1 MKLIDSIHDP
11 STKKAVLIFE
21 DINSDQFKE
30 LLKQFV
36 VEEIPIET
44 RNLDEDAIFS

>member
-1 MKLIDSIHDP
+1 MKLIDSIHN
-11 STKKAVLIFE
+11 STTKKAVLIFE
-21 DINSDQFKE
+21 DVNSDHFKE